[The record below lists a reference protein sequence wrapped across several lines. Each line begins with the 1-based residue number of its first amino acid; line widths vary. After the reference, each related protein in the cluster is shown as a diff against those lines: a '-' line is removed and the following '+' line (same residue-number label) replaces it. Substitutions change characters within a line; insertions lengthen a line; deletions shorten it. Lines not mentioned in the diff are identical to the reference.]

1 MKDVPVIEVRI
12 WEQRVGAVALDR
24 KLGFYAFAYEPVWRR
39 TAIELAP
46 FTLPIDDRSATFVF
60 PNLPIPTF
68 HRLPGMLA
76 DALPDAFGN
85 ALIDAWMA
93 QHGMEKSAVTP
104 LDRLAYMGRRG
115 MGALEFKP
123 ARGSHK
129 ESAAPLEMKSLVEAA
144 RKLIKGDLTR
154 DAHTQAALANII
166 HVGTSAGGA
175 RAKAVLAW
183 NPKTNIIL
191 SGQFDAAEGFDHWL
205 LKFDGIGK
213 DSELGTGAD
222 YGRIE
227 YAYYLMAKRAGIDM
241 QDCRLLEE
249 NGRAHFMTRRFDR
262 HVVDGKTIK
271 HHVQTLCAM
280 EHLDFKQRGTHAYA
294 QLFIVASRLNLGDA
308 ALGQV
313 FRRMAF
319 NVMARNCD
327 DHTKNF
333 AFLMKQRENW
343 ELAPAY
349 DVTHAYNPNGEW
361 TYQHLMSVNGKF
373 SDIESK
379 DLLREAD
386 RFGVARADD
395 LLKEVQAAI
404 ESWPEFAREAGLSA
418 SASARVA
425 ADFRLLQKPAR

>member
-1 MKDVPVIEVRI
+1 MKDVRVIEVRI
-12 WEQRVGAVALDR
+12 WGKRVGAVALDP
-24 KLGFYAFAYEPVWRR
+24 KLGFYAFAYEPAWRR
-39 TAIELAP
+39 AAIELAP
-46 FTLPIDDRSATFVF
+46 LTLPIDDRTPTFIF
-60 PNLPIPTF
+60 PSLPVPTF

-104 LDRLAYMGRRG
+104 LDRLAYMGKRG

-123 ARGSHK
+123 ERGSHR
-129 ESAAPLEMKSLVEAA
+129 ESAAPLEMKSLVEEA
-144 RKLIKGDLTR
+144 RKLIEGDLTH
-154 DAHTQAALANII
+154 DAHAQAALANII

-175 RAKAVLAW
+175 RAKAVIAW
-183 NPKTNIIL
+183 NPKTNTIR
-191 SGQFDAAEGFDHWL
+191 SGQFDAAKGFEHWL

-213 DSELGTGAD
+213 DFELGTGAD

-227 YAYYLMAKRAGIDM
+227 YAYYLMARRAGIVM
-241 QDCRLLEE
+241 HECRLLEE

-262 HVVDGKTIK
+262 DVVDGHTIK

-280 EHLDFKQRGTHAYA
+280 DHLDFKQRATHAYA
-294 QLFIVASRLNLGDA
+294 QLFIVVSRLNLGDA
-308 ALGQV
+308 ALEQV

-333 AFLMKQRENW
+333 AFLMKQGGNW

-349 DVTHAYNPNGEW
+349 DVTHAYNPKGEW

-373 SDIESK
+373 KDIDRA
-379 DLLREAD
+379 DLLKEAE

-395 LLKEVQAAI
+395 LSREVHAAI
-404 ESWPEFAREAGLSA
+404 ESWPEFAKEAGLTD

-425 ADFRLLQKPAR
+425 GDFRLI